1 VSNSAPHL
9 EMVPSFDGKTIRPSS
24 CRACFF
30 HDLPKGGVP
39 LPSGTPSPEVRADY
53 QNRAY
58 CRRGAPA
65 PTEGA
70 SKKIGWPL
78 VHLDR
83 DWCGSG
89 VAL

>member
-1 VSNSAPHL
+1 MSSIVPPSGMIASYDGRVS
-9 EMVPSFDGKTIRPSS
+9 RPES
-24 CRACFF
+24 CRNCFF
-30 HDLPKGGVP
+30 HDVPRGGVP
-39 LPSGTPSPEVRADY
+39 LPTSSPSPEVRADY

-70 SKKIGWPL
+70 SRKIAWPL